1 MCVCVCIYI
10 YIYIWLYHGS
20 SQPDMVSVTWVPQMT
35 WFKRCEVFVTVTEK
49 STFTSTMTQN
59 INITINHQFN

>member
-1 MCVCVCIYI
+1 MCVCVCVYI
-10 YIYIWLYHGS
+10 YMVISWF
-20 SQPDMVSVTWVPQMT
+20 QPTPDMVSVTWVPQMT